1 MKMHKDFFNIIE
13 NSDTHTEYIKPIN
26 DFIVDFFQ
34 NIGANF
40 DYQTRLIFTTNRPAP
55 RFCSTI
61 DNPQNQQDLILLSI
75 DNCSY
80 WCKVI
85 YQLSHE
91 LTHCYIFCHNKHK
104 SQEINWI
111 EETICEAL
119 SLFFLKY
126 FFINW
131 KSIELSKI
139 NFGFS
144 KHIATYLDDIL
155 KEPWRKAIANIKTQ
169 KDLQEFNDNC
179 QDDRAKRRREMI
191 CLYKK
196 ITKACILGLLAYRDY
211 VIEGTLMLDTQKYR
225 NDFQG
230 NDAVDYICSLQD
242 GIMANIISN
251 AA

>member
-1 MKMHKDFFNIIE
+1 MYKAFFNIRQD
-13 NSDTHTEYIKPIN
+13 SDAHTEYIKPIN
-26 DFIVDFFQ
+26 DFIVDFYQ
-34 NIGANF
+34 NIGADF
-40 DYQTRLIFTTNRPAP
+40 DYQTRLIQKTNLPTP

-91 LTHCYIFCHNKHK
+91 LTHCYIFCHNKNK

-131 KSIELSKI
+131 KSMELSKI
-139 NFGFS
+139 NSGFS

-155 KEPWRKAIANIKTQ
+155 KEPWRKAIVKT
-169 KDLQEFNDNC
+169 KFFHFL
-179 QDDRAKRRREMI
+179 
-191 CLYKK
+191 LGLKK
-196 ITKACILGLLAYRDY
+196 ITQDA
-211 VIEGTLMLDTQKYR
+211 TQKVYQFVPMQ
-225 NDFQG
+225 DFSKPWT
-230 NDAVDYICSLQD
+230 DAELYAKYKLSQNEIDFIESM
-242 GIMANIISN
+242 IRPME
-251 AA
+251 